1 MFIDHRYLVPLIR
14 SSIQTLPFTKSYS
27 HVENSIILISKAVT
41 RFLFRSNAAPVT
53 ATGIAVIYFH
63 GRVHALLFSHGFA
76 TLESFYP
83 LFRRKNGQAAR
94 KYSGSLPR
102 AFPFTLSRS
111 YVFVRARRGHTNR
124 AEDVRPFGDASFVPG
139 RSREVARLFCGQGE
153 VEIDTEIPLRAQL

>member
-1 MFIDHRYLVPLIR
+1 M
-14 SSIQTLPFTKSYS
+14 
-27 HVENSIILISKAVT
+27 T

-53 ATGIAVIYFH
+53 ATGVAQIYFH
-63 GRVHALLFSHGFA
+63 GRVRALLFSHGFA

-83 LFRRKNGQAAR
+83 LFRTKNGQAAR

-124 AEDVRPFGDASFVPG
+124 AEDVRLFGDARFRARPIARG
-139 RSREVARLFCGQGE
+139 RAAVLRSGGSRDRYGDTASGSVVMIEFTRISEVTCTLLYFDMLLHVTKWMNRIQPASE
-153 VEIDTEIPLRAQL
+153 